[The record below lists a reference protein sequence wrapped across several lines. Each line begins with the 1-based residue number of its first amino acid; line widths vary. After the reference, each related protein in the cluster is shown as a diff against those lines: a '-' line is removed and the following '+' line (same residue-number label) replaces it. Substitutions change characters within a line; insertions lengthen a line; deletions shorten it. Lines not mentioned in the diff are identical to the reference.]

1 MRKLFLIILAI
12 AALIGTLALSL
23 MNAGGSGDLYAT
35 LSRPV

>member
-23 MNAGGSGDLYAT
+23 MNAGGSSDLYAT
-35 LSRPV
+35 LSRPI